1 MQSLFEMLIGVGTSL
16 VATGIGVLAAW
27 LWSRKKQD
35 DESTNRI
42 HRLEI
47 LVESLSERADNLI
60 ENLGIKFDNL
70 AKFVS
75 LSMRDFEQERERD
88 KQAFEEYLARM
99 QEELERDRE
108 LLQQKW
114 ERERELLQQK
124 WEHEREL
131 RQQEWEKNRNH
142 IVKAAALEALKVL
155 EASRTSPQSDSKTP
169 PGDSNG

>member
-70 AKFVS
+70 AKKVG
-75 LSMRDFEQERERD
+75 
-88 KQAFEEYLARM
+88 AR
-99 QEELERDRE
+99 
-108 LLQQKW
+108 
-114 ERERELLQQK
+114 
-124 WEHEREL
+124 
-131 RQQEWEKNRNH
+131 
-142 IVKAAALEALKVL
+142 A
-155 EASRTSPQSDSKTP
+155 RTSAARVGKEPQSHCESCRAGSPQGAGSQQDIPAIGFKNTARGLQRLSPKHNNRTRR
-169 PGDSNG
+169 